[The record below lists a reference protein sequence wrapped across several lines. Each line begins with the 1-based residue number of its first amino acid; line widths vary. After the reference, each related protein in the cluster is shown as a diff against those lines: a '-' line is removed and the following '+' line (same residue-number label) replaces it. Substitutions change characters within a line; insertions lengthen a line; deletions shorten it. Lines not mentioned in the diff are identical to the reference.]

1 MKKWLYIAVSV
12 LLAAG
17 CAREKSVNE
26 NVAAKRY
33 FDSWLQV
40 NYPRTPATGKGIY
53 IIKDTPGTGMEVSD
67 NTDMYVF
74 VTYTQRLLSG
84 TVSATTDPKMAQ
96 QLGNYKTTTYYGP
109 VPWLVNKATLNA
121 GIRET
126 LRGMKVGGTRTAVNT
141 G

>member
-33 FDSWLQV
+33 FDAWLQV

-53 IIKDTPGTGMEVSD
+53 IIKDTPLGIYVANFGGGSVEPTTGQFNFSASEAYIIRDGKGGRNAHRRHPGMAECHC
-67 NTDMYVF
+67 
-74 VTYTQRLLSG
+74 RL
-84 TVSATTDPKMAQ
+84 
-96 QLGNYKTTTYYGP
+96 
-109 VPWLVNKATLNA
+109 
-121 GIRET
+121 
-126 LRGMKVGGTRTAVNT
+126 
-141 G
+141 